1 MKGINK
7 YKYYIL
13 CIMICAYFAI
23 QQSMAY
29 LSKVQNQKQKEL
41 FIIKINNKIKQVFL
55 KQNQVKDTIFVLD
68 KKKYKI
74 SYSINHQLQKFIKRR
89 IKRYRPD
96 YSAVVV
102 IENKTG
108 KIISAIDYARYNNKF
123 SKNLVFSN
131 THPSASLFKIIT
143 SADLLESARINIKD
157 RFFYQGKGTTLY
169 KWQLKNKKTKWSRYQ
184 SLQSAFAISNNVV
197 FGKAA
202 IQNLNSNSIFTMASR
217 FGFNNNLMTD
227 VSLPKSKFPMAI
239 NQYNLAELATGF
251 NKQTTIAPVHAAVLS
266 SVIANDGYLISPQI
280 INSVTRFDNKKSVI
294 NYEQTK
300 RRVIS
305 KQTTNS
311 LQKMMHMTIE
321 RGTARNSFNKLRNS
335 LRKNLYIG
343 GKTGSITG
351 GIPYGKRDWFTAFA
365 KPYQDSGISIAVMNI
380 NKEKWYIRSSELA
393 QQIIEFY
400 FTKINKLNSNINAMG
415 HLTKNKVDTKTR
427 L

>member
-1 MKGINK
+1 
-7 YKYYIL
+7 
-13 CIMICAYFAI
+13 
-23 QQSMAY
+23 MAY
-29 LSKVQNQKQKEL
+29 LSKIERKKQKEL
-41 FIIKINNKIKQVFL
+41 FAIKMNTKIKQVFL
-55 KQNQVKDTIFVLD
+55 KQNQIKDTIFVLEN
-68 KKKYKI
+68 KKYKI
-74 SYSINHQLQKFIKRR
+74 SYSINNQLQKFIKRR

-102 IENKTG
+102 IDNRTG
-108 KIISAIDYARYNNKF
+108 QIISAIDYARDNNKF
-123 SKNLVFSN
+123 SKSLVFSN

-143 SADLLESARINIKD
+143 SADLLESASLNINDK
-157 RFFYQGKGTTLY
+157 FFYHGKGSTLY

-184 SLQSAFAISNNVV
+184 SLQSAFAISNNVI

-202 IQNLNSNSIFTMASR
+202 IQRLNYDSIFSMASR

-227 VSLPKSKFPMAI
+227 VHLPKSKFPMAV

-266 SVIANDGYLISPQI
+266 SVVANDGYLLSPRI
-280 INSVTRFDNKKSVI
+280 INKVTRLDNTESVI

-300 RRVIS
+300 KRVIS
-305 KQTTNS
+305 KQTTKS
-311 LQKMMHMTIE
+311 LQKMMRMTVD

-335 LRKNLYIG
+335 LRKHLYIG

-365 KPYQDSGISIAVMNI
+365 KPYQDAGISIAVMNI
-380 NKEKWYIRSSELA
+380 NKKKWYIRSSELA

-400 FTKINKLNSNINAMG
+400 FTKINKLNYAVKGIG
-415 HLTKNKVDTKTR
+415 QLTENKVNTKMR